1 MAAEKSWMKLFLSWT
16 FQLLSSWMWVETLMW
31 KDSSQFSIR
40 ASTIELL
47 KPCGCILSRGE
58 SSISVTE
65 VMWDGCGKEN
75 YQPKDREAG
84 EELWRTSSGYY
95 LLPEDVKDG
104 ELEYLPTTPKVFTL
118 LYIIPGSQWLSRAL
132 VKAGE
137 AAEEAWL
144 YMNLTYSTGKQQQAI
159 CLFWKLTSF
168 QISNHIIWYY
178 STILV
183 VFFFLGMD
191 CLWGFTTILGED
203 FIALWSPCW
212 RRYNVQCHSLP
223 VPMSTQKYLR
233 TI

>member
-1 MAAEKSWMKLFLSWT
+1 MNEILFLSWT

-84 EELWRTSSGYY
+84 EELWRISSGYY

-104 ELEYLPTTPKVFTL
+104 ELEYLPTTPEVFTL
-118 LYIIPGSQWLSRAL
+118 IYNPRQPMALKGSGKGRRGSRRSMTIYELDILNWQATTGYLPVLETDQFPDIKSYNL
-132 VKAGE
+132 V
-137 AAEEAWL
+137 
-144 YMNLTYSTGKQQQAI
+144 
-159 CLFWKLTSF
+159 LFYNTR
-168 QISNHIIWYY
+168 
-178 STILV
+178 
-183 VFFFLGMD
+183 FFF
-191 CLWGFTTILGED
+191 
-203 FIALWSPCW
+203 S
-212 RRYNVQCHSLP
+212 
-223 VPMSTQKYLR
+223 
-233 TI
+233 